1 MILNLHRKS
10 RKFMMMRKLRS
21 RGSSRRV
28 EEQILSAAPHI
39 SSTSSDIPTDE
50 LGNSNKPVPQCSV
63 VSFYETK
70 IAGVPR
76 QVTISW
82 NKSLITHSF
91 SISIEGRENGPLLCR
106 VELKPWPF
114 RGRKGS
120 KEEDVDGDRV
130 KIFWD
135 MRSAKFSESPEPIS
149 GYYVAL
155 ISQEEVI
162 LLVGDSKKNAY
173 KKSKSRP
180 SLEDPILLC
189 KRESALS
196 RRNFTTRA
204 RFNNWKREEH
214 DIVIENSIPGSK
226 DPEMRISID
235 GKVLINVKNLH
246 WKFRGSEMVL
256 VEQSPVQ
263 VFWDVHDWVFN
274 GPWSQAFFVF
284 KPGKAEL
291 PKEYDDDGE
300 ILCNCDNLSGFCFY
314 LNAWRTE

>member
-1 MILNLHRKS
+1 MMKRLKS
-10 RKFMMMRKLRS
+10 RNA
-21 RGSSRRV
+21 SRRDD
-28 EEQILSAAPHI
+28 EQSLSIAPNI
-39 SSTSSDIPTDE
+39 SSANPDIPSDDSVNNT
-50 LGNSNKPVPQCSV
+50 KPAPQCSV

-70 IAGVPR
+70 MGGVPR

-82 NKSLITHSF
+82 TKSLISHSF
-91 SISIEGRENGPLLCR
+91 SISVEGRENGPLLCR

-114 RGRKGS
+114 RGRKGFR
-120 KEEDVDGDRV
+120 EEEVDGDHV

-135 MRSAKFSESPEPIS
+135 IRSAKFLEGPEPIS
-149 GYYVAL
+149 SYYIAIV
-155 ISQEEVI
+155 SQDEVV
-162 LLVGDSKKNAY
+162 LLVGDSHKSAY

-196 RRNFTTRA
+196 KRNFTTRA
-204 RFNNWKREEH
+204 WFNSGRGKEH
-214 DIVIENSIPGSK
+214 NIVIENSIPGSK

-235 GKVLINVKNLH
+235 GKVLISVKNLH
-246 WKFRGSEMVL
+246 WKFRGSEMVF

-284 KPGKAEL
+284 KQGNAEL
-291 PKEYDDDGE
+291 LKEYDDNGE
-300 ILCNCDNLSGFCFY
+300 MLCDCDNLSGFCFF

>member
-1 MILNLHRKS
+1 MIKR
-10 RKFMMMRKLRS
+10 LRS
-21 RGSSRRV
+21 RNAMRRL
-28 EEQILSAAPHI
+28 EEQSLSSAAHN
-39 SSTSSDIPTDE
+39 SSMSSDTPQDE
-50 LGNSNKPVPQCSV
+50 SPNNSKQAPQSSV

-76 QVTISW
+76 QVTVSW
-82 NKSLITHSF
+82 NRSLISHSF
-91 SISIEGRENGPLLCR
+91 SISVEGRENGPLLCR
-106 VELKPWPF
+106 VDLKPWPF

-120 KEEDVDGDRV
+120 REEDVDGDRV

-135 MRSAKFSESPEPIS
+135 MRSAKFTESPEPIS
-149 GYYVAL
+149 GYYVA
-155 ISQEEVI
+155 IVSHEEVV
-162 LLVGDSKKNAY
+162 LLLGDSKKNAY

-204 RFNNWKREEH
+204 RFNSGKRKEH
-214 DIVIENSIPGSK
+214 DIVIENSIPGSR

-235 GKVLINVKNLH
+235 GKVLINVQNLH
-246 WKFRGSEMVL
+246 WKFRGSAIVF

-284 KPGKAEL
+284 KPGEAEL
-291 PKEYDDDGE
+291 AKNYADDGE
-300 ILCNCDNLSGFCFY
+300 MLCDCDNLSGFCFF